1 MARQR
6 KDPLSHALNKMD
18 RRVLKFYS
26 EVRDDLSQHIDSA
39 TGPHHLFH
47 ALTEEPEV
55 RLHLTRRLIEENDTA
70 HQTVLN

>member
-1 MARQR
+1 METIMARQR

-18 RRVLKFYS
+18 RCILDLYS
-26 EVRDDLSQHIDSA
+26 EIRDDLKKQIEAA

-55 RLHLTRRLIEENDTA
+55 RLHLTRRLIEENKMYR
-70 HQTVLN
+70 